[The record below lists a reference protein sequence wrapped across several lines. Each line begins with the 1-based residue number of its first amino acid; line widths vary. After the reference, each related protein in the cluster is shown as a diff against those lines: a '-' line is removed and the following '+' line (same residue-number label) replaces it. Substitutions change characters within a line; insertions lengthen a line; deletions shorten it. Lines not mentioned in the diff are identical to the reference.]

1 MMIEHVTLQLR
12 NLTAGAERKPRNKN
26 SNRSENDMAGPQP
39 GEIVPTHWPS
49 AMSQDSVPVLITI
62 RSDALGVVAVDITD
76 LNSGETINIPVGDNE
91 ALKRVIIELPEDVT
105 DEQRADAIQAF
116 AQHHIIVR

>member
-1 MMIEHVTLQLR
+1 MISLQLR

-49 AMSQDSVPVLITI
+49 AMSQDSVPALIKV
-62 RSDALGVVAVDITD
+62 RSDALGVVSVDITD

-91 ALKRVIIELPEDVT
+91 AIKGVIVELPEDFT
-105 DEQRADAIQAF
+105 DEQRAEVIQVLAKT
-116 AQHHIIVR
+116 QIIVR